1 MANENPSVRELN
13 DQTIVDL
20 FNASLV
26 VQNAVEKNGVE
37 TVLMTSVELREK
49 VAYAAVHL
57 AKLLQSNKKSVLI
70 MNLDYHTSEY
80 IESFFSAPE
89 EKKEFIEVLDS
100 EDYLSEAIF
109 KTQYSGLDFTVI
121 EEYDDRE
128 FINLMLSSDLKERLV
143 PIREY
148 YDVILL
154 VGPNHKTFLKYG
166 NIFNL
171 ADAVIPVVDAKKNKG
186 SELKQLVDEYRGFNL
201 RSLGVLRGK

>member
-37 TVLMTSVELREK
+37 TVLMTSVESREK

-186 SELKQLVDEYRGFNL
+186 SDLKQLVDEYRGFNL

>member
-1 MANENPSVRELN
+1 MANENPAVRELN
-13 DQTIVDL
+13 EQTIVDL

-26 VQNAVEKNGVE
+26 VQNAVEKNNVE
-37 TVLMTSVELREK
+37 IVLMTSVASREK
-49 VAYAAVHL
+49 VAKAVVHL

-70 MNLDYHTSEY
+70 LNLDYQTSEF
-80 IESFFSAPE
+80 IESYFTAPE

-121 EEYDDRE
+121 EEYEDRA
-128 FINLMLSSDLKERLV
+128 FINLMLSSNLKERLV
-143 PIREY
+143 PIKEY
-148 YDVILL
+148 YDVVLL
-154 VGPNHKTFLKYG
+154 VGPEHKTFLKYG

-171 ADAVIPVVDAKKNKG
+171 ADAIIPVVNAKKNKG
-186 SELKQLVDEYRGFNL
+186 EDLKRLVDEYRGFNL

>member
-1 MANENPSVRELN
+1 ANENPSVRELN

-26 VQNAVEKNGVE
+26 IQNAVEKNGVE

-70 MNLDYHTSEY
+70 MNLDYQTSEY

-128 FINLMLSSDLKERLV
+128 FINL
-143 PIREY
+143 
-148 YDVILL
+148 
-154 VGPNHKTFLKYG
+154 
-166 NIFNL
+166 
-171 ADAVIPVVDAKKNKG
+171 
-186 SELKQLVDEYRGFNL
+186 
-201 RSLGVLRGK
+201 

>member
-26 VQNAVEKNGVE
+26 IQNAVEKNGVE